1 MRSVKTKT
9 IKPEHT
15 YLNKCTGQKKMV
27 DFENKLSK
35 IETEVAAMREKISF
49 FSVIYEKFD
58 RTLDKLEKQHN
69 DELREVYKKIEEIEV
84 SIMDEIKALRQEM
97 KEQHQVEKEKIDEIN
112 RWRWIIMGGAAVV
125 GWLFSNIFSFVQK
138 QYIISRL

>member
-1 MRSVKTKT
+1 
-9 IKPEHT
+9 
-15 YLNKCTGQKKMV
+15 MV

-69 DELREVYKKIEEIEV
+69 DELREVHNKIEELET
-84 SIMDEIKALRQEM
+84 SIMDEIKALRADM
-97 KEQHQVEKEKIDEIN
+97 KVQHEEEKRKIEDLN
-112 RWRWIIMGGAAVV
+112 KWRWLVMGGAVV
-125 GWLFSNIFSFVQK
+125 IGWILSKMGLPFEIK
-138 QYIISRL
+138 

>member
-1 MRSVKTKT
+1 
-9 IKPEHT
+9 
-15 YLNKCTGQKKMV
+15 MV

-69 DELREVYKKIEEIEV
+69 DELREVHKKIEEIEI

-97 KEQHQVEKEKIDEIN
+97 KLHHEVEKQKIEDLN
-112 RWRWIIMGGAAVV
+112 KWRWLVMGGAVVV
-125 GWLFSNIFSFVQK
+125 GW
-138 QYIISRL
+138 IISKLGLPFEVK

>member
-1 MRSVKTKT
+1 
-9 IKPEHT
+9 
-15 YLNKCTGQKKMV
+15 MV
-27 DFENKLSK
+27 DFENKLGR

-69 DELREVYKKIEEIEV
+69 DELRDVHDKIEQIEN

-97 KEQHQVEKEKIDEIN
+97 KEQHQIEKEKIDELN
-112 RWRWIIMGGAAVV
+112 KWRWLVMGGAAVV
-125 GWLFSNIFSFVQK
+125 GWLVSNVFSFVDK
-138 QYIISRL
+138 